1 MSTVEPQQP
10 EQAPPPAG
18 PPSGGEGPSGPRA
31 SFGRRVVAY
40 LIDIIIITILYGI
53 VSAISRPLGGVAGL
67 LIGLV
72 YFSYFDGSARGQTI
86 GKMALGIRVIDFRGG
101 GPIGF
106 GRGFIRWL
114 GRLVSSIP
122 CFLGYFWALWDKEK
136 QGWQDKIATTV
147 VVPVSDY
154 PITSS

>member
-1 MSTVEPQQP
+1 MSTQDP
-10 EQAPPPAG
+10 EQPPATAYG
-18 PPSGGEGPSGPRA
+18 ASGPSGPRA
-31 SFGRRVVAY
+31 NFGRRMVAY
-40 LIDIIIITILYGI
+40 LIDVIIIGILAGILY
-53 VSAISRPLGGVAGL
+53 AISKPLGNVAGL
-67 LIGLV
+67 VIGLV
-72 YFSYFDGSARGQTI
+72 YFSYFDGSPRGQTI

-147 VVPVSDY
+147 VVPVADY
-154 PITSS
+154 PITKS

>member
-1 MSTVEPQQP
+1 MSAVDPQQP
-10 EQAPPPAG
+10 PAT
-18 PPSGGEGPSGPRA
+18 SYGGEGPSGPRA

-40 LIDIIIITILYGI
+40 LIDSILIGIVYGI
-53 VSAISRPLGGVAGL
+53 AYAISEPLGWVASLVTGL
-67 LIGLV
+67 I
-72 YFSYFDGSARGQTI
+72 YFSYFDGSENGQTV
-86 GKMALGIRVIDFRGG
+86 GKMALGIRVIDFRTG

-114 GRLVSSIP
+114 GRIVSTIP

-147 VVPVSDY
+147 VVPVSAY
-154 PITSS
+154 PLSKS

>member
-1 MSTVEPQQP
+1 MSTVDPQQP
-10 EQAPPPAG
+10 ATSYPAG
-18 PPSGGEGPSGPRA
+18 GPSGPRA
-31 SFGRRVVAY
+31 SFGRRLVAY
-40 LIDIIIITILYGI
+40 LLDSIIVGIVYGI
-53 VSAISRPLGGVAGL
+53 AYAISKPIGGVVSILVGL
-67 LIGLV
+67 I

-114 GRLVSSIP
+114 GRILSSIP
-122 CFLGYFWALWDKEK
+122 CFLGYLWALWDREK
-136 QGWQDKIATTV
+136 QGWHDKIATTV

-154 PITSS
+154 PITKS